1 MTSGLPSE
9 LVREIV
15 GHFSRANDMGAL
27 QAASLAS
34 SAFRE
39 PCQEEIFSSVHI
51 YKQRSAKNHTAH
63 HLTGLKILL
72 LNKALLSYIRIVS
85 VTHSPD
91 GSYTFDKEPME
102 SVTTE
107 LIQLIA
113 TPVIQKFSFIGW
125 EGGTTPGFQHGIVAL
140 VRSPRLISLSL
151 THAPA
156 QLVGMV
162 ESPHLRHLMLQLGT
176 TIYQS
181 RSDVQLFL
189 EPFQPTA
196 TQRHRPTSLAV
207 AANRST
213 ISLLLGNS
221 SSFELDAV
229 KELALES
236 TWNSRGDVSLLI
248 QHCAPSLRR
257 LRIALRV
264 ISADLSNSLG
274 QLQQLEELIC
284 DEDLW
289 QGHGNPYGVLP
300 PFLDAFPSPNSI
312 ANVELKFFY
321 EDALFPDRVPEL
333 WARLDSTLANR
344 CRFAEL
350 HTVRFKHIVVEP
362 LKTTPEEWEVKQR
375 GNWPA
380 LREAGVVIKMSRVPR
395 IFHIPTDTWD

>member
-1 MTSGLPSE
+1 
-9 LVREIV
+9 
-15 GHFSRANDMGAL
+15 
-27 QAASLAS
+27 
-34 SAFRE
+34 
-39 PCQEEIFSSVHI
+39 
-51 YKQRSAKNHTAH
+51 
-63 HLTGLKILL
+63 
-72 LNKALLSYIRIVS
+72 
-85 VTHSPD
+85 
-91 GSYTFDKEPME
+91 
-102 SVTTE
+102 
-107 LIQLIA
+107 
-113 TPVIQKFSFIGW
+113 
-125 EGGTTPGFQHGIVAL
+125 
-140 VRSPRLISLSL
+140 
-151 THAPA
+151 
-156 QLVGMV
+156 
-162 ESPHLRHLMLQLGT
+162 MLQLGT

-189 EPFQPTA
+189 EPLQPTA
-196 TQRHRPTSLAV
+196 TQRTQTDFTR
-207 AANRST
+207 
-213 ISLLLGNS
+213 GNS
-221 SSFELDAV
+221 NSFELDAV
-229 KELALES
+229 KELTLES

-321 EDALFPDRVPEL
+321 EDALFPDP
-333 WARLDSTLANR
+333 NR

-362 LKTTPEEWEVKQR
+362 LKTTLEEWEVKQR

-395 IFHIPTDTWD
+395 IFHIPTDTWN